1 MNFKL
6 PFLLL
11 LAGSLIAAPAIRD
24 IQPRGAQRGKTFTL
38 YLRGDGLTQ
47 GAQIKSTLP
56 ASFSQ
61 LTLSKDPLSDLG
73 AARPGTV
80 LPYLVALKA
89 DTPIGFYPIRV
100 STADGISNVILFS
113 VGDLPEVEEIESK
126 MQKQS
131 NNLPVE
137 AEKVQI
143 PAVINGTLAGPDI
156 DNYTFAA

>member
-1 MNFKL
+1 MTSAENWRRSSSRFRWKKRWCRKNKML
-6 PFLLL
+6 KKMWGRQIACLFIVATLQ
-11 LAGSLIAAPAIRD
+11 AAPAIRD

-38 YLRGDGLTQ
+38 YVRGDGLTQ

-73 AARPGTV
+73 AARPATV

-100 STADGISNVILFS
+100 STPDGISNVILFS
-113 VGDLPEVEEIESK
+113 VGDLPEVEEIES
-126 MQKQS
+126 
-131 NNLPVE
+131 
-137 AEKVQI
+137 
-143 PAVINGTLAGPDI
+143 
-156 DNYTFAA
+156 